1 MDLDLRDAARRGDM
15 QSIRTD
21 LANAAVIEIVAALK
35 RLEPFETGLVFRLL
49 DRDRALEV
57 FEDLDPAN
65 QQQVIDGLHE
75 PHVTALLEA
84 LDPNDRVRLLDELP
98 AKVASRLVAAL
109 SQRERE
115 LTTVLLGY
123 PAESAARHMS
133 PEYVALR
140 ASMTVAEALN
150 KIRRDGPEAET
161 VYTLPVVDDT
171 RRLVGVVGLRRV
183 VVGESDR
190 LIGDIMRTDVVSV
203 LADADREVAAR
214 LVSEAGLIALP
225 VVDHEHRLIGVL
237 TFDDAM
243 QILELE
249 ASEDLA
255 LQGGQSP
262 LTKPYLAVSV
272 RELARARGVWLLM
285 LIIAATLTVNVLQL
299 FEDQLAEVV
308 ALALFIPLLTGTGG
322 NAGAQASTAV
332 IRAMAV
338 DDIRFTDLPRIAWRE
353 ARAGVL
359 LGLILGSAV
368 TVPIAVI
375 WSTKIGFVVGLT
387 LISVCTWATIAGATL
402 PLLVRRFGADPAVVS
417 APVITTV
424 VDATGLLI
432 YFIRAST
439 LLGI

>member
-1 MDLDLRDAARRGDM
+1 M

-432 YFIRAST
+432 YFIWAIT

>member
-432 YFIRAST
+432 YFIWAIT

>member
-1 MDLDLRDAARRGDM
+1 MTLDLRDAARRGDM
-15 QSIRTD
+15 ESIRTD
-21 LANAAVIEIVAALK
+21 LETAAVPDIVAALT
-35 RLEPFETGLVFRLL
+35 RLESAETGLVFRLL

-57 FEDLDPAN
+57 FEDLDPFD

-84 LDPNDRVRLLDELP
+84 LDPDDRVRLLDELP

-109 SQRERE
+109 SQRERD

-133 PEYVALR
+133 PEYVSLR
-140 ASMTVAEALN
+140 ASMTVAEALD

-161 VYTLPVVDDT
+161 VYALPVVDDT
-171 RRLVGVVGLRRV
+171 RRLVGVVGLRRI
-183 VVGESDR
+183 VVGQPDR
-190 LIGDIMRTDVVSV
+190 LVGDIMRTDVVSV
-203 LADADREVAAR
+203 LADADREVAAG
-214 LVSEAGLIALP
+214 LVREAGLIALP

-262 LTKPYLAVSV
+262 LTKPYLTVSV

-285 LIIAATLTVNVLQL
+285 LILAATLTVNVLQL
-299 FEDQLAEVV
+299 FENQLAEVV

-338 DDIRFTDLPRIAWRE
+338 DDIRFSDLPRIAWRE

-359 LGLILGSAV
+359 LGLILGAAISM
-368 TVPIAVI
+368 PIAII
-375 WSTKIGFVVGLT
+375 WSTEIAFVVGLT

-432 YFIRAST
+432 YFLWAIA

>member
-1 MDLDLRDAARRGDM
+1 MDLDLHDAARRGHT
-15 QSIRTD
+15 QSIRTYLD
-21 LANAAVIEIVAALK
+21 NASVPGIVGALT
-35 RLEPFETGLVFRLL
+35 RLEPAETGLVFRLL

-57 FEDLDPAN
+57 FEDLDPVD

-75 PHVTALLEA
+75 PHVTELLEA
-84 LDPNDRVRLLDELP
+84 LDPDDRVRLLDELP

-140 ASMTVAEALN
+140 ASMTVTEALD
-150 KIRRDGPEAET
+150 KIRHDGPEAET
-161 VYTLPVVDDT
+161 VYALPVVDDT

-183 VVGESDR
+183 VVGEPDR
-190 LIGDIMRTDVVSV
+190 LVGDIMRTDVVSV
-203 LADADREVAAR
+203 PADADREVAAR
-214 LVSEAGLIALP
+214 LVREAGLIALP
-225 VVDHEHRLIGVL
+225 VVDNEHRLIGVL

-249 ASEDLA
+249 TNEDLA

-262 LTKPYLAVSV
+262 LTKPYLTVSV

-338 DDIRFTDLPRIAWRE
+338 DDIRFSDLPRIAWRE

-359 LGLILGSAV
+359 LGLLLGTAV
-368 TVPIAVI
+368 TIPVAVI
-375 WSTKIGFVVGLT
+375 WSTEIGFVVGLT
-387 LISVCTWATIAGATL
+387 LVSVCTWATIAGSTL

-432 YFIRAST
+432 YFIWAIT